1 MQIGDPVLTDHPER
15 RSRRFIRSFGII
27 RRIARNK
34 DIIVELADGSVMRRS
49 PNSVAV
55 FIQPP
60 ANWRELFARQHIV
73 FSHPRQ
79 QIMNGRNQRQKP
91 KS

>member
-15 RSRRFIRSFGII
+15 RSRQFIRSFGIV

-55 FIQPP
+55 FVQPP
-60 ANWRELFARQHIV
+60 ANWRELFDRKHVV
-73 FSHPRQ
+73 FSHPGQ
-79 QIMNGRNQRQKP
+79 QIMNGRNSRKQRKN
-91 KS
+91 

>member
-15 RSRRFIRSFGII
+15 RSRQFIRSFGIV

-55 FIQPP
+55 FVHPP
-60 ANWRELFARQHIV
+60 ANWKELFARQHIV
-73 FSHPRQ
+73 FSQPRQ
-79 QIMNGRNQRQKP
+79 QIMSGRSQNKKHNR
-91 KS
+91 